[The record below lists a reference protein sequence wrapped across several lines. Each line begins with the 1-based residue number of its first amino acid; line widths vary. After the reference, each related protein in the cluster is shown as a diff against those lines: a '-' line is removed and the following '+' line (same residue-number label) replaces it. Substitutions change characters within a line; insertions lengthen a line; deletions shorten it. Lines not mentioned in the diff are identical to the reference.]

1 MRLEDGCKQID
12 GQGNND
18 GFIFFDGRS
27 RLEHPMNPAD
37 YSVDIPNVF
46 NLERGHDEKQHF
58 LQKLPHSR
66 RIISAREKWKLD
78 SQLLTR
84 QDTGNKG
91 TDFPSHQYQ
100 HQLNEIFMTE
110 DEADD
115 FAAQKAMEWITK
127 D

>member
-1 MRLEDGCKQID
+1 LTSPTEEV
-12 GQGNND
+12 
-18 GFIFFDGRS
+18 RS
-27 RLEHPMNPAD
+27 LKKEGTKLCDCLVNH
-37 YSVDIPNVF
+37 
-46 NLERGHDEKQHF
+46 LDEKQYF
-58 LQKLPHSR
+58 IQRLSHSR